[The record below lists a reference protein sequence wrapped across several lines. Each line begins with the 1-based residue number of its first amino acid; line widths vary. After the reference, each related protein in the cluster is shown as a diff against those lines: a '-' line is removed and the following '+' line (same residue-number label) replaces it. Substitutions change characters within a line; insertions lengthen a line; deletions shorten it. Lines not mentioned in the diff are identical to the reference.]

1 MTFDCLTKKKDFTH
15 PFRLHS
21 INLLNCQYF
30 YNQKKKQQNQ
40 NHIIDF
46 FD

>member
-1 MTFDCLTKKKDFTH
+1 MTFDCLTKKKKDFTH
-15 PFRLHS
+15 PFLIHS

-30 YNQKKKQQNQ
+30 YNQKKQQNK